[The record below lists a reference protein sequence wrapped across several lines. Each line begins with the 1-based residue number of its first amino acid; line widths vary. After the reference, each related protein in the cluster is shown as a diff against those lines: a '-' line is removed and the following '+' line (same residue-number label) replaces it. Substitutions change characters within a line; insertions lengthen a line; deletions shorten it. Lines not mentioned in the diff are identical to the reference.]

1 MVRCP
6 DILAFDLASLGGK
19 FLGIIINAP
28 LAGSA
33 ASGGSTDGTASA
45 GTSLSV
51 SELVKLKIEAA
62 AASDAMLCCWASK
75 AGVAPALRCI
85 NAWGAKY
92 VENLTWVHLT
102 AGGGIAALT
111 PPHNAPVRA
120 SHSTLVMGRR
130 GSGARQLR
138 HQRSPDVLLSPA
150 LSGGRFPD
158 EVRKMMETLLP
169 VGEDEGPR
177 FLEIAFQGGEERG
190 RAGWVTLVQDTP
202 CLGRT

>member
-1 MVRCP
+1 MAP
-6 DILAFDLASLGGK
+6 PLPAASL
-19 FLGIIINAP
+19 
-28 LAGSA
+28 SA
-33 ASGGSTDGTASA
+33 
-45 GTSLSV
+45 
-51 SELVKLKIEAA
+51 SELVKLNIEAA

-130 GSGARQLR
+130 GSGAAPRAP
-138 HQRSPDVLLSPA
+138 SPTLPRRAPVACPERGAVSGRGAENDGDPA
-150 LSGGRFPD
+150 AGGGGRGAQVSGD
-158 EVRKMMETLLP
+158 CVS
-169 VGEDEGPR
+169 G
-177 FLEIAFQGGEERG
+177 RG
-190 RAGWVTLVQDTP
+190 RGGAGGVGD
-202 CLGRT
+202 LGARHTVLGTHLMGMARE